1 MDEYRDLFASAVPQE
16 CGKKRPTSSMGL
28 GSLFSRKLGVEN
40 HSYQALYIFVY
51 YGIIT
56 AMAMSI
62 KSIEAERLAREL
74 AERTGESLTKAIEIA
89 LRERLGRLKEQRRN
103 QIALN
108 QIEEILH
115 RVDQLPVL
123 DARTPE
129 EIVGYDEN
137 GLPR

>member
-1 MDEYRDLFASAVPQE
+1 
-16 CGKKRPTSSMGL
+16 MGL